1 MKFAKADKIVTFA
14 LLFVMSFSLV
24 HEYIFAYYDNEHCS
38 ISEYISEQ
46 EMPSDHG
53 DICDIHY
60 EYHHLYITPEDDLL
74 AYVDAENFFRT
85 YKKESYQ
92 FQTNLEFFKPPI
104 A

>member
-1 MKFAKADKIVTFA
+1 MRINKILALT

-24 HEYIFAYYDNEHCS
+24 HEYIFAYYDANHCS
-38 ISEYISEQ
+38 VGEYISEQ

-60 EYHHLYITPEDDLL
+60 EYHHLYAIADDNLL
-74 AYVDAENFFRT
+74 IYALSDTFLKSF
-85 YKKESYQ
+85 KKESYRS
-92 FQTNLEFFKPPI
+92 QTNIDFFKPPI